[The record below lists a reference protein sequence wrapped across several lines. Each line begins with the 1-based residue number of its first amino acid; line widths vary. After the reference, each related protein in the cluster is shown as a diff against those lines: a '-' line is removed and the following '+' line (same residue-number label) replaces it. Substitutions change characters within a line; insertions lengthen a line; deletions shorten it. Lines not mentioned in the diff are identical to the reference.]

1 MVYFVILV
9 ILSKLNNSTILK
21 SCTDLLIQ
29 ASAEGSGP
37 EERVCGSTLS
47 CKSWFG
53 QEGDIQQSNSQEALG
68 TTCAQLSLPIRRRC
82 WAGARELEQR
92 PERCRFSS
100 LRTFKSHQDVGLGT
114 NSGCP
119 LWRRARPQR
128 TGEISILSQDW
139 ILGFCNKRN
148 ESLDREEGAHWQLV
162 FLHQVPLSKGS
173 YTGRLLHCGVI
184 SQKGF
189 IHLLPTANK
198 YLIIM
203 DKV

>member
-53 QEGDIQQSNSQEALG
+53 QEGDIQQSNSPEALG

-119 LWRRARPQR
+119 LWRRVRPQR
-128 TGEISILSQDW
+128 PGEISILSQDW

-148 ESLDREEGAHWQLV
+148 ESLDREEGAHWQLCV
-162 FLHQVPLSKGS
+162 SSSSSTF
-173 YTGRLLHCGVI
+173 
-184 SQKGF
+184 
-189 IHLLPTANK
+189 
-198 YLIIM
+198 
-203 DKV
+203 